1 MNWMFEPRSKYY
13 DYDETQGEEYSSPF
27 RWQDILLSLVYAIPF
42 LICFGIIAFLIMLL
56 GSLYVD
62 FDATV
67 KRTMESGELESP
79 GLVYTGIAIMVILP
93 VLIWNNRFD
102 ILDSPIITFCSSN
115 FVLLFAV
122 APLTGLV
129 LRHFKQK

>member
-13 DYDETQGEEYSSPF
+13 DYDESQGEGYSSPF
-27 RWQDILLSLVYAIPF
+27 RWQDILLFPVYAILF
-42 LICFGIIAFLIMLL
+42 LICFGIIALLIMLF
-56 GSLYVD
+56 GSIYVD

-93 VLIWNNRFD
+93 VLIWNHLFD
-102 ILDSPIITFCSSN
+102 ISNHPIITFCSSI

-122 APLTGLV
+122 APLTGV
-129 LRHFKQK
+129 ALRHFKQK